1 MTEGTILLKGGN
13 VIVHDEQ
20 DQAVSLK
27 ADVFIKGNKIHEI
40 ATSIAPLFGTQVIDC
55 KNKIVA
61 PGFIDTH
68 RHMYTMGLRGRHGNN
83 LLEDYMVEG
92 ILQAS
97 NFNPTEVFWGQL
109 AGCLECINAGT
120 TTVVDHSHLNYSPDH
135 PKAAISATISSG
147 LRSIYSYGFNIRV
160 ASWSPFSTES
170 SFIAPW
176 AVDTLREL
184 SQQAPFADGRVS
196 LGVAFDGWFLPKEK
210 LVSLFRNIKQMGVK

>member
-92 ILQAS
+92 RLYTKWI
-97 NFNPTEVFWGQL
+97 
-109 AGCLECINAGT
+109 
-120 TTVVDHSHLNYSPDH
+120 H
-135 PKAAISATISSG
+135 
-147 LRSIYSYGFNIRV
+147 R
-160 ASWSPFSTES
+160 
-170 SFIAPW
+170 W
-176 AVDTLREL
+176 ALMTLRN
-184 SQQAPFADGRVS
+184 FASVQ
-196 LGVAFDGWFLPKEK
+196 F
-210 LVSLFRNIKQMGVK
+210 